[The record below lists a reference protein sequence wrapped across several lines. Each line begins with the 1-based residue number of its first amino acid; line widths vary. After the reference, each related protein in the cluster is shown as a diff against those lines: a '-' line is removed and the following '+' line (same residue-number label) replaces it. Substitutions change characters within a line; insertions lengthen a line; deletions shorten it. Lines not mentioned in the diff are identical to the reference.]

1 MSDGPPPISQPRIG
15 ETHESEGKPAALI
28 AWGLYIL
35 SIPSVALLAP
45 IGLLVAYA
53 ARGSATGLPRQHLDA
68 AIALFWSVFWWTAVA
83 GVLIII
89 SVLLSWL
96 ILPIVLIFILW
107 GVLFLLG
114 VWFTIKSVL
123 GVINLLQG
131 RAP

>member
-1 MSDGPPPISQPRIG
+1 MSDGQPRIG
-15 ETHESEGKPAALI
+15 ETHEAEGKPAAFI

-68 AIALFWSVFWWTAVA
+68 AIRLFWSVFWWTAVV

-123 GVINLLQG
+123 SLINLLQG